1 MAYDEQARPRPGQRT
16 ATDLIL
22 QGMRDQ
28 EDSEAVGVTRQTVNQ
43 WRGHES
49 AFIAELNRR
58 RCRPTARAGQNA
70 GRSVRYASRATRKP
84 RLRQQVSG
92 AIGRRADAVAM
103 RLWWKREPPRV
114 TRCVPSAGPVGSVC
128 ASAA

>member
-1 MAYDEQARPRPGQRT
+1 MAFAGPRLKPKQHI
-16 ATDLIL
+16 ATDPTV
-22 QGMRDQ
+22 QGTRDQ
-28 EDSEAVGVTRQTVNQ
+28 EASEAVGVTRQTINR

-58 RCRPTARAGQNA
+58 RCRPTARVGQNA
-70 GRSVRYASRATRKP
+70 GPSAHYTSRTTRKP

-92 AIGRRADAVAM
+92 AIGRRTDAVAM

-128 ASAA
+128 AAAE